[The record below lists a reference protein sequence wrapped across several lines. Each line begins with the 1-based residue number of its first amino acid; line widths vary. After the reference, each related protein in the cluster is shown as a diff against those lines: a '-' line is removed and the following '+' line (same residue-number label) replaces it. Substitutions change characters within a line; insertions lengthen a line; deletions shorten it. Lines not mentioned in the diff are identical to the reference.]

1 MLGGK
6 VTKKNVV
13 NAFGETVVA
22 NRINNGCIITGHLF
36 SDTDFRIDGKINGN
50 VTCTS
55 KVVIGPTG
63 EVHGDIDCTDL
74 TMEGRVFGQLRV
86 AGTLY
91 FRKTAFFEGQVKFIK
106 LIVEEGADINAD
118 LTRIELPAS
127 EHPHSLEQAASSEEA

>member
-1 MLGGK
+1 MFGGK

-13 NAFGETVVA
+13 NALGETVVA
-22 NRINNGCIITGHLF
+22 NRINNGCVLTGHLF
-36 SDTDFRIDGKINGN
+36 SDTDFRIDGKVNGN

-74 TMEGRVFGQLRV
+74 TIEGRVFGSARS

-91 FRKTAFFEGQVKFIK
+91 FRKTAFFEGTVRFIK
-106 LIVEEGADINAD
+106 LIVEEGADIKAD
-118 LTRIELPAS
+118 LTRIELPV
-127 EHPHSLEQAASSEEA
+127 PVQPPKLEAFTPAE

>member
-13 NAFGETVVA
+13 NALGETVVA
-22 NRINNGCIITGHLF
+22 NRINNGCVLTGNLF

-63 EVHGDIDCTDL
+63 EVLGDIDCTDF
-74 TMEGRVFGQLRV
+74 TIEGKVIGNVR
-86 AGTLY
+86 ASGTLY
-91 FRKTAFFEGQVKFIK
+91 FRKTCFFEGSVRFMK
-106 LIVEEGADINAD
+106 LIVEEGAEIHAD
-118 LTRIELPAS
+118 LTRIPKVDSDSNVADTRKAE
-127 EHPHSLEQAASSEEA
+127 